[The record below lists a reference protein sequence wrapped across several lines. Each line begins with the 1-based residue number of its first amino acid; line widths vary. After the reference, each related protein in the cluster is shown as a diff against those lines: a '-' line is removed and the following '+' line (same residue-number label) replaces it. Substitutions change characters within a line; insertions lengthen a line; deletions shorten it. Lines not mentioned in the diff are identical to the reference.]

1 MVETEEP
8 PAEPFDDYMR
18 RVLQQALNDYPGES
32 GPTIIGD
39 YILVIEG
46 HTAEGTI
53 LRIID
58 NDLTFWRRLG
68 LVEFVA
74 KQVTAEMAGNV
85 AWASAQSFQDGGW
98 DDDDPQGT
106 AGV

>member
-1 MVETEEP
+1 MVETEESSP
-8 PAEPFDDYMR
+8 QEPFDEYMR
-18 RVLQQALNDYPGES
+18 RVLQQALNDYPGDS

-68 LVEFVA
+68 LVGFVYQ
-74 KQVTAEMAGNV
+74 QVTAEMAGNV
-85 AWASAQSFQDGGW
+85 AWASAQTFQDGGW
-98 DDDDPQGT
+98 DEDDGDT
-106 AGV
+106 AAA